1 MDAME
6 LRGWASQNPRAPS
19 RDLTDPL
26 GEALFATLQGQ
37 NDALSDYLTERQKT
51 ASKEELLK
59 EMYEKRWGP
68 TKIPIFNVILPF
80 LYVSKPE
87 QKPRLLD
94 LTRHLVDDIGV
105 GVDGTDVNGSTALY
119 WAISTKPFVEPEFA
133 QILFDAGCNLNQ
145 KNRFGCTAA
154 SEIAQADLGGD
165 TSKSVK
171 MLKWYV
177 QHGGDVEVK
186 DNDGMN
192 VKMLVEMME
201 KRVPAMAQVL
211 REGRGVRK
219 EGQCAN
225 CGREP
230 KGEKALLTCSRCKKT
245 RYCSGEC
252 QKVDWKGHKKGCK
265 AA

>member
-6 LRGWASQNPRAPS
+6 LRGWASQNPMVPP

-26 GEALFATLQGQ
+26 GKALYATLQGQ
-37 NDALSDYLTERQKT
+37 NDALSNYLTEQQKT
-51 ASKEELLK
+51 KGKEALLK

-80 LYVSKPE
+80 LYTQPG
-87 QKPRLLD
+87 QKARLLD

-105 GVDGTDVNGSTALY
+105 RVDGTDVIGSTALY

-165 TSKSVK
+165 TSKNVA

-177 QHGGDVEVK
+177 EHGGDVDVK

-201 KRVPAMAQVL
+201 KRVPAMAKVVKA
-211 REGRGVRK
+211 GRGARK
-219 EGQCAN
+219 AGQCEN

-230 KGEKALLTCSRCKKT
+230 KEGKALLTCARCKKV

-252 QKVDWKGHKKGCK
+252 QKADWKGHKKGCK
-265 AA
+265 PE